1 MTRREMIQTLLA
13 AGAGSVVGGSM
24 LLSGCRSSES
34 EAASGE
40 AAGEAAPAASAPDT
54 TDSSPQETMRRREI
68 PGTGEMLPVVGLGTW
83 QQFDVGSD
91 PSRRDPLKKVLQ
103 ALIDAGG
110 SVVDS
115 SPMYGRAE
123 AVVGELSRD
132 LGITDQIF
140 GATKVWTRGR
150 SDGISQ
156 MEASIEKMNQAPMD
170 LMQVHNLVDWRT
182 HLDTLSEWKAE
193 GRVRYTGV
201 THYVRSAF
209 DDLAQVIRKRDV
221 DFVQLP
227 YSIRNRAAE
236 DRLLPLAAENDV
248 AVIVN
253 QPYEGGSL
261 FRAVGERP
269 IPEWATSFADS
280 WGQFFL
286 KFILSHPAVT
296 CVIPGTSDPEHMR
309 DNAAAGTGPLPDT
322 DTRERMAQTL

>member
-1 MTRREMIQTLLA
+1 
-13 AGAGSVVGGSM
+13 
-24 LLSGCRSSES
+24 
-34 EAASGE
+34 
-40 AAGEAAPAASAPDT
+40 
-54 TDSSPQETMRRREI
+54 MRQREI
-68 PGTGEMLPVVGLGTW
+68 PSSGEMLPVVGLGTW
-83 QQFDVGSD
+83 QQFDVGSGA
-91 PSRRDPLKKVLQ
+91 SRAPLKKVLQ
-103 ALIDAGG
+103 ALVDAGG

-123 AVVGELSRD
+123 AVVGELSRE
-132 LGITDQIF
+132 LGITDRIF

-150 SDGISQ
+150 RDGIAQ

-182 HLDTLSEWKAE
+182 HLDTLSAWKAD

-209 DDLAQVIRKRDV
+209 DDLAQVIRERDV

-236 DRLLPLAAENDV
+236 DRLLPLAAENGV

-253 QPYEGGSL
+253 QPYEGGAL
-261 FRAVGERP
+261 FRAVGDRDLP
-269 IPEWATSFADS
+269 TWAASFADS

-286 KFILSHPAVT
+286 KFILAHPAVT

-309 DNAAAGTGPLPDT
+309 DNAGAGTGPLPDD
-322 DTRERMAQTL
+322 DTRERMANAV